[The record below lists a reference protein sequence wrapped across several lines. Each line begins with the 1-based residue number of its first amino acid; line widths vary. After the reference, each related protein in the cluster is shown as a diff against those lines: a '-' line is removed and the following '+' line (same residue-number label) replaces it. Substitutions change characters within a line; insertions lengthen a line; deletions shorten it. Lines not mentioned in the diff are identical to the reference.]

1 MANRYNEE
9 ELLEYAI
16 PATASQVEAYSRG
29 LRNAK
34 RRISTDDVNRIH
46 RSRYM
51 SCYHHSDGSATVSA
65 ELTQEA
71 ADLVMKAIGI
81 ATAEQQR
88 NGISDDQDSLFARQ
102 ADALVAVAQTRDAFV
117 DQDYVRE
124 PTPIYERSMSDGVA
138 SVLRSTTA
146 PPSMS
151 NP

>member
-1 MANRYNEE
+1 
-9 ELLEYAI
+9 
-16 PATASQVEAYSRG
+16 
-29 LRNAK
+29 
-34 RRISTDDVNRIH
+34 
-46 RSRYM
+46 M